1 MSGSVLCAVDV
12 SLPAVDTVVL
22 EKAAKL
28 AAMEGATLDVI
39 TVIPDFG
46 MSVVGAFFDKTH
58 TDQAMEEAKALG
70 IEQSLIDFEGLSPQM
85 MVALVKDGVKT
96 LEDFATCADWELA
109 GGYTVVDGQR
119 VKDDGLLESFDVSL
133 EEAQELVM
141 TARLMLGWV
150 TEEQLAEDAAAAEE
164 GSEEAQ
170 EEAEV

>member
-58 TDQAMEEAKALG
+58 TDQAMEEAKAALNTLCTNVLG
-70 IEQSLIDFEGLSPQM
+70 
-85 MVALVKDGVKT
+85 
-96 LEDFATCADWELA
+96 
-109 GGYTVVDGQR
+109 
-119 VKDDGLLESFDVSL
+119 
-133 EEAQELVM
+133 
-141 TARLMLGWV
+141 
-150 TEEQLAEDAAAAEE
+150 EDANAKVRHLVAVGTAYEEILKTSVAA
-164 GSEEAQ
+164 GSELIVIGAHKPDFKDYLLGPN
-170 EEAEV
+170 AARVARHAIVSVHIVRS